1 MDAVVLND
9 LTAIVAEVE
18 LGLPDKAALTT
29 LLAAITRPIEV
40 EVISATIEPRIKL
53 RREND
58 LPAQLRNS
66 FFALLIFSY
75 IPHS

>member
-53 RREND
+53 RRENVYQ
-58 LPAQLRNS
+58 PS
-66 FFALLIFSY
+66 
-75 IPHS
+75 